1 MKRLIILSIF
11 AVLLI
16 APGLAQSQSSNS
28 AVDPGFLPG
37 NPMHTF
43 ETAVERAEVRLAGVI
58 GGPDLKAKAIANN
71 AQERLA
77 EANALADQNRSEE
90 ASRAVEKYEEAM
102 NRSKQIVDR
111 GDNSELPE
119 QIRNVSRNNVEQL
132 EQVREKVPEQ
142 ARKGIDRA
150 IRNSERN
157 GRPNLSNEN
166 SGISSNSPE
175 VPGSNQ
181 SPGLEDKR
189 PDVESRRPNQSIRDL
204 NKSNNRSNLNGSIP
218 EIGSDQNNS
227 DRDSQSRPDLD
238 EDKDSGLDEEDNGS
252 EQSDQAENSD
262 QPIDEVSDIENL
274 SNSLGGQPPNQ

>member
-1 MKRLIILSIF
+1 MKRSIILSIF

-37 NPMHTF
+37 YPMHTF

-90 ASRAVEKYEEAM
+90 ASRAVEKYGDAM
-102 NRSKQIVDR
+102 TRSQQIADR
-111 GDNSELPE
+111 GDNSELSE
-119 QIRNVSRNNVEQL
+119 QIRNVSGNNVEQL
-132 EQVREKVPEQ
+132 EQVRERVPEQ
-142 ARKGIDRA
+142 ARKGIERA

-157 GRPNLSNEN
+157 GRANLSNEN
-166 SGISSNSPE
+166 SGIYSNGPE
-175 VPGSNQ
+175 VPSNQ
-181 SPGLEDKR
+181 SPGLEDKG
-189 PDVESRRPNQSIRDL
+189 PDVESRRPNQSVRDL
-204 NKSNNRSNLNGSIP
+204 NNSNNNPSLNDSVPKVDSGH
-218 EIGSDQNNS
+218 NNS
-227 DRDSQSRPDLD
+227 DRDAKSRPDLD
-238 EDKDSGLDEEDNGS
+238 EDSDSGLNRDNEDL
-252 EQSDQAENSD
+252 DQADQSENSD
-262 QPIDEVSDIENL
+262 EPVDGVTDTENL